1 MKNSV
6 APEVSAAC
14 LSLYSA
20 LRNSLKNKTDM
31 IDILQPMQS
40 SDTEAILKIYSQFI
54 AGGQATNGT
63 RVLACE
69 KWNSAHIPACLMAGL
84 WRDIVLMERR
94 SKRVGD

>member
-20 LRNSLKNKTDM
+20 FRNSLKNKTDM
-31 IDILQPMQS
+31 TDILWSIQS
-40 SDTEAILKIYSQFI
+40 SDTEAIMKIYSQGI
-54 AGGQATNGT
+54 TGGQATIGT

-69 KWNSAHIPACLMAGL
+69 KWNSVHIPECHMAGL
-84 WRDIVLMERR
+84 WRDVVLMERG
-94 SKRVGD
+94 SKRMGD